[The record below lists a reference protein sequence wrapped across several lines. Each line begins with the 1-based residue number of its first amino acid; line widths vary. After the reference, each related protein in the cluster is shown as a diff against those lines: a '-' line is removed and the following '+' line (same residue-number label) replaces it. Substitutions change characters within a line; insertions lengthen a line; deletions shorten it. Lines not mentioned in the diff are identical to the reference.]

1 MATTQGQASVKAN
14 KTLKEET
21 WVVFFSFI
29 FQLQTDSDL
38 LTWVFFISR
47 FLINC
52 SAEGVTSFCLLGSCY
67 GGWDWEEHSFPYP
80 LAFLGFPRWNFSFIT
95 LTVTTH
101 YPRLLSSKTFLSQ
114 TPSHSSSFNVHRTK
128 EDSPHQKKRIAPYAS
143 LLPISLYFPQY
154 INLVL
159 KLYFFAYL
167 SCFLHELV
175 NI

>member
-67 GGWDWEEHSFPYP
+67 GG
-80 LAFLGFPRWNFSFIT
+80 
-95 LTVTTH
+95 
-101 YPRLLSSKTFLSQ
+101 
-114 TPSHSSSFNVHRTK
+114 
-128 EDSPHQKKRIAPYAS
+128 
-143 LLPISLYFPQY
+143 
-154 INLVL
+154 
-159 KLYFFAYL
+159 
-167 SCFLHELV
+167 
-175 NI
+175 